1 MTPAQTSI
9 LLLEDDD
16 NLREVLAMTL
26 EDAEYQVTACS
37 RPEDA
42 IATARAQRF
51 QLFITDVRMAGSTDG
66 VGALVAIK
74 GIRRTIRTIVITGYA
89 SEDVPVRA
97 MQAQADDYLLKGD
110 QGFGIGELLRVIKRV
125 LERAPVSAGW
135 GDRLRR
141 WVSMPSRLLVEARLP
156 ELEQERQ
163 NFFDQFFVGLRP
175 GHINPENA
183 FQVWRR
189 LQEYELRF
197 HQISQPSQVDWL
209 RKGYRALSQHLLK
222 ATPLPEVDWKEQLNR
237 EQISRLVRQIREGK
251 VHSEQLRLATILL
264 LDPEARRNSAEAF
277 ACFQQLWGSPDS
289 GREPSPVDPRVG
301 LTVAGHRVAELLD
314 SRGDVERYRALSPQ
328 AGAAPRL
335 LEIIPVTAESSAA
348 LARAKEQGSLRHGE
362 RRDNHFW
369 VLRDW
374 NTRQQTLSSWLRP
387 GGRDAIEL
395 ITNLRPLFESIYQFH
410 SQGLHDGGLNL
421 GRVHVTARGPV
432 VEEFANFL
440 PWRLFLERG
449 KALGGVQVFYIAPE
463 IFHNGLGAPSDQYS
477 LGVMVYQL
485 LTGSSTQDLTQLM
498 QARFNG
504 QTPDLADAEKLAAP
518 LRQMVH
524 HDPSRRFANLGVAWQ
539 TLRQAANERPALT

>member
-1 MTPAQTSI
+1 MTTAQTSI

-26 EDAEYQVTACS
+26 EDADYRVTACS

-42 IATARAQRF
+42 IAAAKAQRY

-66 VGALVAIK
+66 VGALVIIK
-74 GIRRTIRTIVITGYA
+74 GIRRTIRTIIITGYA

-110 QGFGIGELLRVIKRV
+110 QGFGIGELLRVIRRV
-125 LERAPVSAGW
+125 LERAPVSASW

-141 WVSMPSRLLVEARLP
+141 WVSMPSRMLVEARLP

-163 NFFDQFFVGLRP
+163 NFYDQFFVGLRP

-183 FQVWRR
+183 YQIWRR

-197 HQISQPSQVDWL
+197 HQLTQPGQVDVL
-209 RKGYRALSQHLLK
+209 RAGYRALSQHLLTT
-222 ATPLPEVDWKEQLNR
+222 APLPEVTWKDVLTR
-237 EQISRLVRQIREGK
+237 EQIGHIVRQLRDGK
-251 VHSEQLRLATILL
+251 VTTEHLRLATILL

-277 ACFQQLWGSPDS
+277 ACYQLLWGRADE
-289 GREPSPVDPRVG
+289 GGEPSPVDPRIG
-301 LTVAGHRVAELLD
+301 LMVAGHRIAELLE
-314 SRGDVERYRALSPQ
+314 SRGDVERYRALSPK
-328 AGAAPRL
+328 AGSDPRL
-335 LEIIPVTAESSAA
+335 LEIIPVTPESSAA
-348 LARAKEQGSLRHGE
+348 LARAKERQTLRHGE
-362 RRDNHFW
+362 RRDNYFW

-374 NTRQQTLSSWLRP
+374 HTREQTLADWLRP
-387 GGRDAIEL
+387 GGYDSVEL

-421 GRVHVTARGPV
+421 GRIHVTARGPV
-432 VEEFANFL
+432 VEEFANYL

-463 IFHNGLGAPSDQYS
+463 IFHEGLSAASDQYS

-485 LTGSSTQDLTQLM
+485 LTGSSSHDLTQLM

-504 QTPDLADAEKLAAP
+504 QTPDLADAEKLAPA

-524 HDPSRRFANLGVAWQ
+524 HEPAKRFANVGMAWQ
-539 TLRQAANERPALT
+539 ALLKAGS

>member
-26 EDAEYQVTACS
+26 EDADFEVTACR

-42 IATARAQRF
+42 IAAAKARRY

-74 GIRRTIRTIVITGYA
+74 AVRRTIRTIIITGYA

-125 LERAPVSAGW
+125 LERAPASASW

-141 WVSMPSRLLVEARLP
+141 WVSMPSRMLVEARLP

-183 FQVWRR
+183 YQIWRR
-189 LQEYELRF
+189 LQDYELRF
-197 HQISQPSQVDWL
+197 HQISQPGQVAQL
-209 RKGYRALSQHLLK
+209 RDGYRALSRHLLS
-222 ATPLPEVDWKEQLNR
+222 ASPLPEPGGKDLVSR
-237 EQISRLVRQIREGK
+237 EQVGHIVRRLREGK
-251 VHSEQLRLATILL
+251 VSAEQLRLATILL

-277 ACFQQLWGSPDS
+277 ACFQGLWGRPNEAV
-289 GREPSPVDPRVG
+289 EPSPVDPRIG
-301 LTVAGHRVAELLD
+301 LMVAGHRIAELLE
-314 SRGDVERYRALSPQ
+314 SRGDVERYRALSPKV
-328 AGAAPRL
+328 GSEPRL
-335 LEIIPVTAESSAA
+335 LEIIPVTPESSAA
-348 LARAKEQGSLRHGE
+348 LARAKERQSLRHGE
-362 RRDNHFW
+362 RRENHFW

-374 NTRQQTLSSWLRP
+374 HTREQTLANWLRP
-387 GGRDAIEL
+387 GGYDPVDL
-395 ITNLRPLFESIYQFH
+395 VTNLRPLFESIYQFH
-410 SQGLHDGGLNL
+410 GQGLHDGGLNL

-432 VEEFANFL
+432 VEEFSTYL

-463 IFHNGLGAPSDQYS
+463 IFHDGLSAASDQYS

-485 LTGSSTQDLTQLM
+485 LTGSSSQDLTQLM
-498 QARFNG
+498 QSRFNG
-504 QTPDLADAEKLAAP
+504 HTPELYDAEKLAAP
-518 LRQMVH
+518 LQQMVH
-524 HDPSRRFANLGVAWQ
+524 HDPTRRFANVGLAWQ
-539 TLRQAANERPALT
+539 ALLKAGS

>member
-42 IATARAQRF
+42 IAAAKAKRF

-66 VGALVAIK
+66 VGALVIIK

-97 MQAQADDYLLKGD
+97 MKAQADDYLLKGD

-125 LERAPVSAGW
+125 LEREPVSASW

-183 FQVWRR
+183 YQIWRR
-189 LQEYELRF
+189 LQEYELKF
-197 HQISQPSQVDWL
+197 HQISQPAQVDVL
-209 RKGYRALSQHLLK
+209 RKGYRALSQHLLS
-222 ATPLPEVDWKEQLNR
+222 TVPLPEVEWKDLLTR
-237 EQISRLVRQIREGK
+237 EQVGRIVRGLRDGK
-251 VHSEQLRLATILL
+251 VSSEQLRLATILL
-264 LDPEARRNSAEAF
+264 LDPEARRNSADAF
-277 ACFQQLWGSPDS
+277 ACYQLLWGNEENT
-289 GREPSPVDPRVG
+289 GEPSPVDPRIG
-301 LTVAGHRVAELLD
+301 LTVAGHRIAELLD
-314 SRGDVERYRALSPQ
+314 SRGDVERYRALAPKGSE
-328 AGAAPRL
+328 PRL
-335 LEIIPVTAESSAA
+335 LEIIPVTPESSAA
-348 LARAKEQGSLRHGE
+348 LARAKERGTLRHGE
-362 RRDNHFW
+362 RRDHHFW

-374 NTRQQTLSSWLRP
+374 HTREQTLSDWVRP
-387 GGRDAIEL
+387 GGYDAVDL
-395 ITNLRPLFESIYQFH
+395 VANLRPLFEAIYQFH
-410 SQGLHDGGLNL
+410 NQGLHDGGLNL
-421 GRVHVTARGPV
+421 GRVHLTARGPV

-449 KALGGVQVFYIAPE
+449 KAMGGVQVFYIAPE
-463 IFHNGLGAPSDQYS
+463 IFHDGLGPASDQYS
-477 LGVMVYQL
+477 LGVMTYQL
-485 LTGSSTQDLTQLM
+485 LTGSSSQDLTQLM

-504 QTPDLADAEKLAAP
+504 QTPDLADAEKLAPP

-524 HDPSRRFANLGVAWQ
+524 HNPAKRFPNVGVAWQ
-539 TLRQAANERPALT
+539 ALRQACG

>member
-1 MTPAQTSI
+1 MNQAQTSI

-26 EDAEYQVTACS
+26 EDADYQVTACS

-42 IATARAQRF
+42 IAAAKAQRY

-74 GIRRTIRTIVITGYA
+74 GIRRTIRTIIITGYA

-125 LERAPVSAGW
+125 LQRQPASAGW

-141 WVSMPSRLLVEARLP
+141 WVSMPSRMLVEARLP

-183 FQVWRR
+183 YQIWRR
-189 LQEYELRF
+189 LQEYELKF
-197 HQISQPSQVDWL
+197 HQISQPSQVAQL
-209 RKGYRALSQHLLK
+209 RDGYRALSRHLLN
-222 ATPLPEVDWKEQLNR
+222 TSPLPEVEWKDLLTR
-237 EQISRLVRQIREGK
+237 EQIGHLVRLLRDGK
-251 VHSEQLRLATILL
+251 VSNEQLRLATILL

-277 ACFQQLWGSPDS
+277 ACYQTLWGRPEES
-289 GREPSPVDPRVG
+289 GEPSPVDPRIG
-301 LTVAGHRVAELLD
+301 LTVAGHRIAELLE
-314 SRGDVERYRALSPQ
+314 SRGDVERYRALSPTS
-328 AGAAPRL
+328 GGEPRL
-335 LEIIPVTAESSAA
+335 LEIIPVTPESSAA
-348 LARAKEQGSLRHGE
+348 LARAKERQTLRHGE
-362 RRDNHFW
+362 RRDNFFW

-374 NTRQQTLSSWLRP
+374 HTREQTLSDWLRP
-387 GGRDAIEL
+387 GGYDPVEL
-395 ITNLRPLFESIYQFH
+395 VTNMRPLFESVYQYH
-410 SQGLHDGGLNL
+410 GQGLHDGGLNL
-421 GRVHVTARGPV
+421 GRIHLTARGPV
-432 VEEFANFL
+432 VEEFANYL

-463 IFHNGLGAPSDQYS
+463 IFHDGLSAASDQYS
-477 LGVMVYQL
+477 LGVIFYQL
-485 LTGSSTQDLTQLM
+485 LTGSSSQDLTELM

-504 QTPDLADAEKLAAP
+504 RTPDLGDAEKLAP
-518 LRQMVH
+518 VLRQMVH
-524 HDPSRRFANLGVAWQ
+524 HEPGRRYANVGMAWQ
-539 TLRQAANERPALT
+539 ALLKAGR

>member
-37 RPEDA
+37 CPEDA
-42 IATARAQRF
+42 IAAAKANRF

-66 VGALVAIK
+66 VGALVIIK

-110 QGFGIGELLRVIKRV
+110 QGFGIAELLRVIKRL
-125 LERAPVSAGW
+125 LERAPASASW

-141 WVSMPSRLLVEARLP
+141 WASMPSRMLLEARLP

-183 FQVWRR
+183 YQIWRR
-189 LQEYELRF
+189 LQEYELKF
-197 HQISQPSQVDWL
+197 HQLSQPGQVAPL
-209 RKGYRALSQHLLK
+209 RDGYRTLSRHLLTM
-222 ATPLPEVDWKEQLNR
+222 AALPEVVWKDQLER
-237 EQISRLVRQIREGK
+237 EQISHIVSLLREGK
-251 VHSEQLRLATILL
+251 VTSEHLRLATILL

-277 ACFQQLWGSPDS
+277 ACYQLLWGRQEA
-289 GREPSPVDPRVG
+289 GAEPSPVDQRIG
-301 LTVAGHRVAELLD
+301 LAVAQHRVAELLE
-314 SRGDVERYRALSPQ
+314 SRGDVERYRVLSPPPNPQ
-328 AGAAPRL
+328 PRL
-335 LEIIPVTAESSAA
+335 LEIIPVTGESSAA
-348 LARAKEQGSLRHGE
+348 LARAKERQTLRHGE
-362 RRDNHFW
+362 RRDNHYW

-374 NTRQQTLSSWLRP
+374 HTREHTLTDWLRP
-387 GGRDAIEL
+387 GGYDGGEL
-395 ITNLRPLFESIYQFH
+395 VNNLRPLFESVYQFH
-410 SQGLHDGGLNL
+410 NQGLHDGGLNL
-421 GRVHVTARGPV
+421 ARIHVTARGPV
-432 VEEFANFL
+432 VEEFSNFL

-449 KALGGVQVFYIAPE
+449 KAMGGVQIFYIAPE
-463 IFHNGLGAPSDQYS
+463 IFHDGLSPASDQYS

-485 LTGSSTQDLTQLM
+485 LTGSSSQDLTQLM

-504 QTPDLADAEKLAAP
+504 LTPDLADADRLSLP
-518 LRQMVH
+518 LRQMIH
-524 HDPSRRFANLGVAWQ
+524 HEPGRRFGNVGLAWQ
-539 TLRQAANERPALT
+539 ALLQAST

>member
-26 EDAEYQVTACS
+26 EDAEYQVTACR

-42 IATARAQRF
+42 IAAAKARRF

-66 VGALVAIK
+66 VGALVIIK

-89 SEDVPVRA
+89 SDDVPVRA
-97 MQAQADDYLLKGD
+97 MKAQADDYLLKGD
-110 QGFGIGELLRVIKRV
+110 QGFGIGELLRVIRRV
-125 LERAPVSAGW
+125 LERQPVSASW

-141 WVSMPSRLLVEARLP
+141 WVSMPSRMLMEARLP

-183 FQVWRR
+183 YQVWRR
-189 LQEYELRF
+189 LQEYELKF
-197 HQISQPSQVDWL
+197 HQISQPGQVELL
-209 RKGYRALSQHLLK
+209 RKGYHSLSQHLLM
-222 ATPLPEVDWKEQLNR
+222 ASPLPDVEWKDLLTR
-237 EQISRLVRQIREGK
+237 EHISRIVRQLREGK
-251 VHSEQLRLATILL
+251 VSSEQLRLATILL

-277 ACFQQLWGSPDS
+277 ACYQLLWGSEDNQ
-289 GREPSPVDPRVG
+289 GEPSPVDPRIG
-301 LTVAGHRVAELLD
+301 LTVAGHRIAELLD
-314 SRGDVERYRALSPQ
+314 SRGDVERYRALAPKTGSE
-328 AGAAPRL
+328 PRL
-335 LEIIPVTAESSAA
+335 LEIIPVTPESSSA
-348 LARAKEQGSLRHGE
+348 LARAKERGSLRHGE
-362 RRDNHFW
+362 RRENHFW

-374 NTRQQTLSSWLRP
+374 HTREQTLSEWLRP
-387 GGRDAIEL
+387 GGYDASEL
-395 ITNLRPLFESIYQFH
+395 VVNLRPLFEAIYQFH
-410 SQGLHDGGLNL
+410 KQGLHDGGLNL
-421 GRVHVTARGPV
+421 GRVYLTARGPV

-440 PWRLFLERG
+440 PWRLFMERG
-449 KALGGVQVFYIAPE
+449 KAMGGVQVFYIAPE
-463 IFHNGLGAPSDQYS
+463 IFHDGLGPASDQYS

-485 LTGSSTQDLTQLM
+485 LTGSSAQDLTQLM

-504 QTPDLADAEKLAAP
+504 QTPDLAEAEKLAPP

-524 HDPSRRFANLGVAWQ
+524 HDPAKRFANVGVAWQ
-539 TLRQAANERPALT
+539 ALRQASSG